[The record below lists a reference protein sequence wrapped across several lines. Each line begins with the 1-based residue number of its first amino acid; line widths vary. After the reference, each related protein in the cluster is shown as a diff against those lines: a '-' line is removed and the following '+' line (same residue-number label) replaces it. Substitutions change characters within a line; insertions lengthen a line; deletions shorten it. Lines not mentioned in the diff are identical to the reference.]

1 MCRLRHI
8 FKNLLPGII
17 MLLSASAFAQEDKL
31 LRAQQLLK
39 AKNADEARLAIDS
52 VILHP
57 QTSSDFMSWTV
68 RAYIYAD
75 IYRRTDKSKL
85 HSSLRDTVI
94 SSIKISNN
102 LKPDS
107 SFKEQNKRL
116 TKNIAGGYFN
126 LARTLLHDSINYEH
140 SLEAYNKYKEL
151 LGWVEPSEVNSKDIE
166 YYLAVGSVYSHIFIK
181 DNSNTKAGDIAKV
194 ALLKVLEIQPDNATA
209 NINMGLMY
217 YNQAANLSKSLEF
230 GADFDQIDIVQE
242 NMIKLGKQSFQFINK
257 VYTKDNNNLKA
268 IEALFYIYRLL
279 NENAKSD
286 EFKKIGMEKGIKYEP
301 AATDKPAEGE
311 KKENKEQQQNKEK

>member
-1 MCRLRHI
+1 ML
-8 FKNLLPGII
+8 
-17 MLLSASAFAQEDKL
+17 MLLSASLLAQEDKL

-75 IYRRTDKSKL
+75 IYKRTDKYKL
-85 HSSLRDTVI
+85 HSSLRDSVI
-94 SSIKISNN
+94 SSIKISNS

-107 SFKEQNKRL
+107 SFKEQNRKL
-116 TKNIAGGYFN
+116 AKNIAYGYYN
-126 LARTLLHDSINYEH
+126 LGKTLLYDSLNYEA
-140 SLEAYNKYKEL
+140 SQSAYNNYKDIL
-151 LGWVEPSEVNSKDIE
+151 SWVEPSEVNNKEIE
-166 YYLAVGSVYSHIFIK
+166 YYLGVGSLYSDIFNK
-181 DNSNTKAGDIAKV
+181 DNNNTKAGDIAKV
-194 ALLKVLEIQPDNATA
+194 ALLKVIEIQPDNAMA
-209 NINMGLMY
+209 NIDMGLMY
-217 YNQAANLSKSLEF
+217 YNQAANLSRSLEY

-242 NMIKLGKQSFQFINK
+242 NLIKLGKQSFQFMIK
-257 VYTKDNNNLKA
+257 VYNKDHNNLKA

-286 EFKKIGMEKGIKYEP
+286 EFKKIGMEKGIKYDTEGSGE
-301 AATDKPAEGE
+301 KPADGV
-311 KKENKEQQQNKEK
+311 KKENKENQQNKEK